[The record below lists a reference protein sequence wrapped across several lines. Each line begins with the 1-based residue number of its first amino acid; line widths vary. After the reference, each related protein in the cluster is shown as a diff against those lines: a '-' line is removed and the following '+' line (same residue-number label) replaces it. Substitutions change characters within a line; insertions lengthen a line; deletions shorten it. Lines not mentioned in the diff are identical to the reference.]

1 MIKSSLGVGNIYK
14 LQAES
19 IQLRVSSIEDLAKI
33 IEHFDEYPL
42 VSKKRSDYEL
52 WKKAYNIMLNNEH
65 KSLEG
70 FKKILSFKASMN
82 EGLSDE
88 LKAAF
93 PEIVP
98 MDRPLVNNK
107 NIFNQNWFAGFT
119 SCPPP
124 SNPQF
129 YRPL

>member
-52 WKKAYNIMLNNEH
+52 
-65 KSLEG
+65 
-70 FKKILSFKASMN
+70 
-82 EGLSDE
+82 
-88 LKAAF
+88 
-93 PEIVP
+93 
-98 MDRPLVNNK
+98 
-107 NIFNQNWFAGFT
+107 
-119 SCPPP
+119 
-124 SNPQF
+124 
-129 YRPL
+129 

>member
-1 MIKSSLGVGNIYK
+1 
-14 LQAES
+14 
-19 IQLRVSSIEDLAKI
+19 
-33 IEHFDEYPL
+33 
-42 VSKKRSDYEL
+42 
-52 WKKAYNIMLNNEH
+52 MLNNEH

-107 NIFNQNWFAGFT
+107 NIFNQN
-119 SCPPP
+119 
-124 SNPQF
+124 
-129 YRPL
+129 